1 MLQSS
6 QFRKWKQLKN
16 YQNAIILLI
25 LMACLALYWWLALGG
40 NNNLLTPAGLKAT
53 IHEFSPFSPL
63 IYMGILALSVIIS
76 PIPGAPLV
84 VAGGAVWEFPLGGL
98 YSVMGGF
105 VGGLVAYSIGRTLG
119 NPAIQA
125 LTGRAIQWEQTDKEK
140 YAAWFVFFTRLLPVL
155 PFGFISYGSGIAK
168 LPAQSYA
175 IATLL
180 GMTPPTLMF
189 SYLGQS
195 LTTSIM
201 GTILVSILLLIL
213 LVGLPLGMRRW
224 NVSLPGLGSS
234 RELFNQFITFKG
246 TFPRN

>member
-1 MLQSS
+1 ML
-6 QFRKWKQLKN
+6 
-16 YQNAIILLI
+16 
-25 LMACLALYWWLALGG
+25 CLALYLWFTFGG
-40 NNNLLTPAGLKAT
+40 NNNLVTPAGLQAT
-53 IHEFSPFSPL
+53 IQEFSPFSPL

-105 VGGLVAYSIGRTLG
+105 VGGLFAYSIGRTLG

-125 LTGRAIQWEQTDKEK
+125 LTGQKMEWGQTYQEK

-195 LTTSIM
+195 LTTSIL
-201 GTILVSILLLIL
+201 GTILVSSLLLIL

-234 RELFNQFITFKG
+234 REFVNQLTSLTG
-246 TFPRN
+246 TFSRK